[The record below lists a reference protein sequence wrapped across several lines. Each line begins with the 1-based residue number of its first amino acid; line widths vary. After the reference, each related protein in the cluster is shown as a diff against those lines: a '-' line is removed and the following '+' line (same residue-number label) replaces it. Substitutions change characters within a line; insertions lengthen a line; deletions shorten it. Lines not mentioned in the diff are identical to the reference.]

1 MGFCI
6 WFLFKS
12 VIYYS
17 FGRKSIFYMLF
28 TKKHG
33 NLFNDVKSIAHIM
46 IFLKKPLKKGLKFQ
60 NFKKK
65 ATKLKKIAEKC

>member
-1 MGFCI
+1 
-6 WFLFKS
+6 
-12 VIYYS
+12 
-17 FGRKSIFYMLF
+17 MLF